1 MRFVFV
7 HYSVKTSVKAAARA
21 PSGRQPL
28 MPGLAERAF
37 LAFTAAAGGGAAFA
51 RAVQRGDGLDVR
63 PHEVVADEGAGHV
76 AALAGG
82 LGDEADARAGNLV
95 GIHFLL
101 GVHALT
107 VGNASVVERAE
118 AVHTDGAPGVHERAY
133 HHAQGFDGGFRI
145 GSAHGGHHG
154 NLLAKL
160 VHFHGRAYCHC
171 LRVPFARQ
179 GFVNSFEYRHTQ
191 KNLS

>member
-1 MRFVFV
+1 
-7 HYSVKTSVKAAARA
+7 
-21 PSGRQPL
+21 
-28 MPGLAERAF
+28 MPGLAERTFIA
-37 LAFTAAAGGGAAFA
+37 AAAGGGTAFT

-107 VGNASVVERAE
+107 VGNTGVVERAE
-118 AVHTDGAPGVHERAY
+118 AVHMDGAPGVHERAH
-133 HHAQGFDGGFRI
+133 HHAEGFDGGFRI

>member
-1 MRFVFV
+1 M
-7 HYSVKTSVKAAARA
+7 KAAARLGR
-21 PSGRQPL
+21 GRQPL
-28 MPGLAERAF
+28 MPGLAERTFIA
-37 LAFTAAAGGGAAFA
+37 AAAGGGTAFT

-107 VGNASVVERAE
+107 VGNAGVVERAQ
-118 AVHTDGAPGVHERAY
+118 AVHMDGAPGVHERAH
-133 HHAQGFDGGFRI
+133 HHAEGFDGGFRI
-145 GSAHGGHHG
+145 GSAHGGHHCPTR
-154 NLLAKL
+154 LCK
-160 VHFHGRAYCHC
+160 
-171 LRVPFARQ
+171 
-179 GFVNSFEYRHTQ
+179 
-191 KNLS
+191 